1 MRVIIILR
9 GLGSGGLEQMR
20 GRYPELCLPTMNTWR
35 VQSPGAWL
43 VLLLFCA
50 LSVRYNTTP

>member
-20 GRYPELCLPTMNTWR
+20 GRYPELCLPMMNTR
-35 VQSPGAWL
+35 QVQSPGAWL
-43 VLLLFCA
+43 VLLLFFA
-50 LSVRYNTTP
+50 QSVGYNMTP